1 MRRRYVLALVL
12 ATALIFTL
20 GGTAFGRYVWTGEG
34 ESGSCIYARNKLE
47 HLATADNLGIN
58 DEPILTYRNVYDQH
72 CR

>member
-20 GGTAFGRYVWTGEG
+20 AGIAFGHYVWDDSKGPTALCLRFRHLLNTDSGLSGEAFT
-34 ESGSCIYARNKLE
+34 YY
-47 HLATADNLGIN
+47 
-58 DEPILTYRNVYDQH
+58 DEE